1 MVRNGYL
8 NATIASL
15 VSALIPIF
23 AFYLMI
29 NGMNVISVLFF
40 RYTLALPL
48 LWLHLTRHGRHIDI
62 GTSRILPCCGVGVL
76 IGMSSFALFQSFK
89 VMDLGISASIYYI
102 YPLIIA
108 MIYAAFFHGKFTT
121 PAFISLSSTLVG
133 LWLMCGITDE
143 VLVSLR
149 GMGMALISALLY
161 ALSIIAVNRGRFR
174 AISAL
179 CLTFWTTLSAAFIF
193 GLMIVIRGDVILPD
207 SLGSWGAILGMA
219 ICASIG
225 QIYFTERAVDKIGR
239 TASGMVDC
247 SEPLFVLIFAM
258 LFFGQTPTI
267 TELVGMILIVASVAW
282 VVGTRNI
289 SRDIVKLRH
298 SHTSVSK
305 RQRLR

>member
-1 MVRNGYL
+1 MFRNGYL

-23 AFYLMI
+23 AFYLI
-29 NGMNVISVLFF
+29 TEGMSVISVLFF
-40 RYTLALPL
+40 RYTLALPF
-48 LWLHLTRHGRHIDI
+48 LWIHLTRNGRHIDI

-76 IGMSSFALFQSFK
+76 IGLSSYALFQSFK
-89 VMDLGISASIYYI
+89 VMDLGISVAIYYI

-121 PAFISLSSTLVG
+121 PAFVSLSATLIG
-133 LWLMCGITDE
+133 LWLMCGITDK

-149 GMGMALISALLY
+149 GMGMALLSALLY
-161 ALSIIAVNRGRFR
+161 ALSIIAVNRGRFQ
-174 AISAL
+174 AISSL
-179 CLTFWTTLSAAFIF
+179 CLTFWTTLAAAFVF
-193 GLMIVIRGDVILPD
+193 GLMIVMRGDAIMPATI
-207 SLGSWGAILGMA
+207 GSWVAILGMA

-225 QIYFTERAVDKIGR
+225 HIYFTDRAVDRIGR

-258 LFFGQTPTI
+258 IFFGQTPNV
-267 TELVGMILIVASVAW
+267 TELVGILLIISSIAW
-282 VVGTRNI
+282 IVGTRNI
-289 SRDIVKLRH
+289 SREIVKLRH